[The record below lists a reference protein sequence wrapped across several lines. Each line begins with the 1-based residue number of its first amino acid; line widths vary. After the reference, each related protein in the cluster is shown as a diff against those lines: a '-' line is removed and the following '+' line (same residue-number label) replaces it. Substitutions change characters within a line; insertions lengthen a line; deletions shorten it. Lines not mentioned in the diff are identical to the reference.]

1 MYIVRR
7 VTITKEVLHLHIIIC
22 YNNFLS
28 TTILLETPITQPYYT
43 YCSYPR
49 TMFNRW
55 DTTSSLTKGAE
66 PKYSDTDSGFLV

>member
-1 MYIVRR
+1 MYIIRR
-7 VTITKEVLHLHIIIC
+7 VIITKEVLHLHIIIC

-28 TTILLETPITQPYYT
+28 TTISLETLITPPYP

-55 DTTSSLTKGAE
+55 DTSSSLTKGAE